1 MPIHTDI
8 DLLQSVPY
16 KRSQN
21 ILKHKKL
28 KLTTQMSGIFSS
40 FNPIHGGKG
49 SGGRGQWAKRS
60 LYQFFS
66 CNLYKHRNQPHKI
79 SDLVTLV

>member
-1 MPIHTDI
+1 MVFLRMPIQTDI

-21 ILKHKKL
+21 ILKNKKL

-40 FNPIHGGKG
+40 FNPIHGGEG
-49 SGGRGQWAKRS
+49 SGGRWAGAVGKKVP
-60 LYQFFS
+60 LPIF
-66 CNLYKHRNQPHKI
+66 L
-79 SDLVTLV
+79 L

>member
-40 FNPIHGGKG
+40 FFLHFSSIHGGEG
-49 SGGRGQWAKRS
+49 SRGWGVGAVGKKAP
-60 LYQFFS
+60 LPIF
-66 CNLYKHRNQPHKI
+66 L
-79 SDLVTLV
+79 L